1 MYFVQTNTRLLI
13 QKKNKKARQTNPPSY
28 IDTKQKEYIHKK
40 MAGARQLLPLR
51 IGTTL
56 N

>member
-1 MYFVQTNTRLLI
+1 MYFVQMNKRLLI
-13 QKKNKKARQTNPPSY
+13 QKKNKKARQTHPPSY
-28 IDTKQKEYIHKK
+28 IDTKQKEFIHEK
-40 MAGARQLLPLR
+40 MAGARPLLPLR